1 MTLRPHFK
9 YAVIGAIVV
18 AVLGIGLAFFPWHVL
33 RGPLASYASH
43 RLQRDVAIGDL
54 GVDLG
59 RITRVQLDDLSIG
72 NVQGSSEPRMA
83 YASRMVLFFSVRGL
97 LSGEPDYL
105 QLTEPDVLLEKN
117 AEGAANWRF
126 DVDGPALWPEV
137 TAIDVDRGVVRY
149 RDPALRAD
157 LRVSLQTKAAEGE
170 PSSLR
175 FSGRGK
181 LRGEPF
187 ELDGRS
193 QGLVALR
200 RGGDPYLLAVQARSG
215 RTAVSFDGTIIP
227 GDPENLRGTLHLR
240 GPDLSLLYPIV
251 PSPLP
256 WTPAYSLSGE
266 LAHAKGLWSFRR
278 FKGIVGDSD
287 LSGDVEIDVSTPRA
301 KTTADLKSARFNYKD
316 LGGFVGLPPGEPL
329 SRETAEQQQEARR
342 RAASPRVLPDKPFEM
357 AKLRAYDA
365 DVRFRGTSVK
375 WGDVPMDNLVAH
387 LVLQDG
393 VLRFD
398 PLDFG
403 VADGHIVS
411 NVVMDV
417 NRRPAQAR
425 GQVDAR
431 NVELKRLFPRL
442 AAPQGSAGR
451 IGGRARFRT
460 EGDSVAELSAAMDG
474 QAAVSMRGGEASTL
488 ALVLTNLDLA
498 RAALLLLKGDE
509 NAEISCAVAALRANA
524 GVVQPDLLVIDST
537 AEVIT
542 GEGTIDLRQE
552 RYDLRLKGDSKRPS
566 LLALRGPIVIGG
578 TFKTPTVGPAL
589 GPIAA
594 RVGAAVGLGAVAP
607 PLAILPLVDLGD
619 AADIDCRAANEEARV
634 RSGTSEPI
642 VRGADR
648 QSNAKPA
655 RKKSGSEVSNA
666 GRPPA

>member
-1 MTLRPHFK
+1 MTLRPYPR
-9 YAVIGAIVV
+9 YALIAAIVV
-18 AVLGIGLAFFPWHVL
+18 AALGLGLAFFPWHVL

-43 RLQRDVAIGDL
+43 RLQREVTLGHLDVG
-54 GVDLG
+54 LG
-59 RITRVQLDDLSIG
+59 RITRIQLDDLSIG
-72 NVQGSSEPRMA
+72 NVEGSTEPRMA
-83 YASRMVLFFSVRGL
+83 HASRMVLFYSLTGL
-97 LSGEPDYL
+97 LRGEPDYL
-105 QLTEPDVLLEKN
+105 QLSEPDVLLEKS
-117 AEGAANWRF
+117 AAGDANWEF
-126 DVDGPALWPEV
+126 DVAGPALWPEL
-137 TAIDVDRGVVRY
+137 TAIDVDRGIVRY

-157 LRVSLQTKAAEGE
+157 VRVSLQTRAAEGE
-170 PSSLR
+170 PSSLHFR
-175 FSGRGK
+175 GRGK

-200 RGGDPYLLAVQARSG
+200 RQGDPYLLAMQARSG
-215 RTAVSFDGTIIP
+215 RTAVRFDGTIVP
-227 GDPENLRGTLHLR
+227 GDPENVRGTLHLR

-266 LAHAKGLWSFRR
+266 LAHAKGAWIFRR

-301 KTTADLKSARFNYKD
+301 RTTADLKSARFNYQD
-316 LGGFVGLPPGEPL
+316 LGGLVGLPPGDPL
-329 SRETAEQQQEARR
+329 SRQTAEQQQEARR
-342 RAASPRVLPDKPFEM
+342 RAVSPRILPDKPFEM
-357 AKLRAYDA
+357 AKLRAHDA

-375 WGDVPMDNLVAH
+375 WGDVPMDSLVAH
-387 LVLQDG
+387 LILQEG

-398 PLDFG
+398 PLEFG
-403 VADGHIVS
+403 IADGHIVS

-431 NVELKRLFPRL
+431 DVELKRLFPRL

-451 IGGRARFRT
+451 IGGRARFQT
-460 EGDSVAELSAAMDG
+460 EGDSVAELSAAVDG

-498 RAALLLLKGDE
+498 RAAVLLLKGDE

-542 GEGTIDLRQE
+542 GTGTIDLRQE
-552 RYDLRLKGDSKRPS
+552 RYDLRLKGDSKHPS

-578 TFKTPTVGPAL
+578 TFRTPTVGPAL
-589 GPIAA
+589 GPVAA

-607 PLAILPLVDLGD
+607 PLAVLPLIDLGD
-619 AADIDCRAANEEARV
+619 AADVDCRATSEEARV
-634 RSGTSEPI
+634 RSGTTERI
-642 VRGADR
+642 VRGEA
-648 QSNAKPA
+648 QSTSKPA
-655 RKKSGSEVSNA
+655 RKKSGSEVSSA
-666 GRPPA
+666 VRPPA